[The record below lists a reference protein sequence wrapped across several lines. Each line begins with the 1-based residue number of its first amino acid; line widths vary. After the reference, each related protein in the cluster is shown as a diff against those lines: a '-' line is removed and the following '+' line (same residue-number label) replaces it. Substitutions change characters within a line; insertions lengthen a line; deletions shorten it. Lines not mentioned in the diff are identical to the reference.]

1 MTTAPPAN
9 SFEFLPGRLYY
20 VALKA
25 QPARLDTATRHYFC
39 IDNDLVY
46 WNFFLDFG
54 PLNLGQ
60 LYRFCQLLNSKLN
73 SPKLSG
79 KQIVYYSSTHPHKR
93 TNAAYLISSYALLYL
108 GRSPEEAYA
117 PFDGVYPPFEPFHD
131 ASPCICTFRSTVLDT
146 LRGMAKARH
155 FKFFDF
161 DTFDIEEYE
170 FYEQV
175 ENGDLN
181 WHTDRFLCFAGPHD
195 TRTTP
200 DGYVSL
206 TPQDYIPYFKK
217 KGVKLVVRLNKN
229 YYNENQ
235 FKREGIDHK
244 DIYYLDGSTPPK
256 HLLKKF
262 LDSAEATD
270 GKIAVHCKAGL
281 GRAGTCV
288 ACFQM
293 KHYKFSA
300 EEIIGWM
307 RVCRPG
313 TVIGPQQHFLKD
325 MEQELWAAGDLY
337 RKQQAG
343 ANQAKGGSPLRDSA
357 ARLGRLA
364 VGDDGYSRG
373 GIPASPISC
382 SSPSQ
387 VQAEADDKAY
397 SQFNA
402 KQGGNLRNSK
412 AANSPK
418 AGSNR
423 FSFQGSGGRHK

>member
-1 MTTAPPAN
+1 MSSNAPPPN
-9 SFEFLPGRLYY
+9 SFEFIPDRLYY

-25 QPARLDTATRHYFC
+25 QPRALDTPGKHFFC
-39 IDNDLVY
+39 IDSDLVY

-73 SPKLSG
+73 SPKLAG
-79 KQIVYYSSTHPHKR
+79 KMIVFYSSTHPHKR

-108 GRSPEEAYA
+108 GRSPEEAYS

-146 LRGMAKARH
+146 LRGIAKARH
-155 FKFFDF
+155 FNFFNF
-161 DTFDIEEYE
+161 DTFDIDEYE
-170 FYEQV
+170 YYEQV

-181 WHTDRFLCFAGPHD
+181 WHTDKFLCFAGPHD

-217 KGVKLVVRLNKN
+217 KGVKLVVRLNKK
-229 YYNENQ
+229 YYDENQ
-235 FKREGIDHK
+235 FKDNGIDHK
-244 DIYYLDGSTPPK
+244 DIYYLDGSTPPR

-262 LDSAEATD
+262 LDAAEATD

-281 GRAGTCV
+281 GRAGTCT
-288 ACFQM
+288 ACYQI
-293 KHYKFSA
+293 KHYKFTA

-313 TVIGPQQHFLKD
+313 TVIGPQQHYLKD

-337 RKQQAG
+337 RKQNA
-343 ANQAKGGSPLRDSA
+343 AKTS
-357 ARLGRLA
+357 LGRLA
-364 VGDDGYSRG
+364 VGDDDGYG
-373 GIPASPISC
+373 AGIPASPISC

-387 VQAEADDKAY
+387 KQLERDTEAYGK
-397 SQFNA
+397 FNA
-402 KQGGNLRNSK
+402 AQGGNLRVSK
-412 AANSPK
+412 VANSPK
-418 AGSNR
+418 SSGPGSPTKSSSSGSSSR
-423 FSFQGSGGRHK
+423 FSFQSNRK